1 MKIAFIG
8 AGNVG
13 RALATS
19 SIRAGHAV
27 TITATD
33 VEKAA
38 AVADELGATPARSNR
53 EAAEAAEA
61 VVLAVPYEAIDE
73 VLNEIADAVA
83 GKIVVDVTNRVD
95 PSDWGATIDG
105 TSAAEEI
112 RSRVPEARVVKA
124 FNTLFASQQADPV
137 VEGVELDAFVAGDDE
152 DAKRSVL
159 ELARSIGSRPIDAGP
174 LRMARALEAMAQ
186 LNIMLN
192 MQNQWSWE
200 SGWKLVGP
208 SGSAA

>member
-38 AVADELGATPARSNR
+38 AVADEVGATPARSNR

-73 VLNEIADAVA
+73 VLNGIADVVA

-105 TSAAEEI
+105 SSAAEEI

-124 FNTLFASQQADPV
+124 FNTLLASNQADPV
-137 VEGVELDAFVAGDDE
+137 VEGVELDALVAGDDR

-159 ELARSIGSRPIDAGP
+159 ELARSIGLRPIDAGP